1 VLQNVSDTLI
11 ALTIPNG
18 AHHLDL
24 QGAHSEDPKEVTLV
38 REKETDIMKN
48 WIAQYYHLRAQ

>member
-1 VLQNVSDTLI
+1 MLHNISDTLI

-24 QGAHSEDPKEVTLV
+24 QGACEDDPVEVTEL
-38 REKETDIMKN
+38 REKETAIIKN
-48 WIAQYYHLRAQ
+48 WLAQ